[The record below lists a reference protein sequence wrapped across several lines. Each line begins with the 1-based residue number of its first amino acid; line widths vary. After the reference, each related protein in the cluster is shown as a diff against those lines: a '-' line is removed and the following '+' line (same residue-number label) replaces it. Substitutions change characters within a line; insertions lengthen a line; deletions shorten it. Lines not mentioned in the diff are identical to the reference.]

1 MNRLRLYLLAL
12 TALIVCSAKA
22 DEGMWLL
29 QLMQQQHSIDMM
41 KKQGLKLEAQ
51 DLYNPNGVSL
61 KDAVGIFGGGCTGE
75 IISPEG
81 LILTNHHCGYS
92 SIQQHSSVEHDY
104 LTDGFWAT
112 SRDQELPTPGLKF
125 TFIERIEDI
134 TDIVNAK
141 IAAKEIT
148 ESQSFTGAFLE
159 GLAKELY
166 EKSDLKD
173 KKGIVPQALP
183 FYAGN
188 KFYLFY
194 KKIYPDVRM
203 VAAPPSSVGK
213 FGGETDNWMWP
224 RHTGDFS
231 MFRIYAD
238 KNNNPADYSKDN
250 VPYRPRRSFTISTA
264 GLKEGDFTM
273 VYGNPGRTMQYVVSD
288 AIDYAV
294 NRGNP
299 AKIKMRTMRLEIMNA
314 EQAKDPATRIAY
326 AAKNARV
333 SNQWKKWQ
341 GESKGLARL
350 GTLDKKRAFEA
361 QFTAWAADKPL
372 YRDVLPKL
380 RALYAELAP
389 YAFARDY
396 YQEAYQAI
404 EMTQFAQNAAK
415 GIFKPDAE
423 KAGDGFFKNYSQTID
438 RLSTQ
443 AVLGEYVKNVPA
455 EWTPAYFLEAVQKAG
470 GVDRYVDEL
479 FEQSNFSTIEK
490 YKALAS
496 ADSATKAAALQND
509 PALLLAEAFNTFYN
523 TKVDGTYK
531 RLNTEINTLYR
542 LYMKGLMEMQPDRTF
557 FPDANLTL
565 RVAYGTVE
573 GYSPVDAVYYEPFST
588 IDGIMEKDNPD
599 IYDYNIP
606 QRLRDLY
613 RTKEY
618 GRWNVDGSV
627 PVCFLA
633 TNHTTGGNSGSPV
646 LNGRGQLVGINF
658 DRTWESTMSD
668 YEFDVVK
675 CRNII
680 VDIRYVLFVIDRI
693 GNAGYLLDEMRF
705 AK

>member
-1 MNRLRLYLLAL
+1 MKKIVLLILAL
-12 TALIVCSAKA
+12 FCLKGVPALA
-22 DEGMWLL
+22 DEGMWVPALIQSRIKDMKAKGFKL
-29 QLMQQQHSIDMM
+29 TAEDIYSI
-41 KKQGLKLEAQ
+41 
-51 DLYNPNGVSL
+51 NRSSL
-61 KDAVGIFGGGCTGE
+61 KDAVLLFGSGCTGE
-75 IISPEG
+75 VISDEG
-81 LILTNHHCGYS
+81 LFLTNHHCGYYFIGS
-92 SIQQHSSVEHDY
+92 HSSVEHDY
-104 LTDGFWAT
+104 LTNGFWAMNR
-112 SRDQELPTPGLKF
+112 SEELPNPGLTVSFLIRMEDVTDRALKGVDDEMPQA
-125 TFIERIEDI
+125 ERDSM
-134 TDIVNAK
+134 VKANAADV
-141 IAAKEIT
+141 IAKATAGTHYEAAV
-148 ESQSFTGAFLE
+148 EPFYYGNQYFLFV
-159 GLAKELY
+159 Y
-166 EKSDLKD
+166 EK
-173 KKGIVPQALP
+173 
-183 FYAGN
+183 FR
-188 KFYLFY
+188 
-194 KKIYPDVRM
+194 DVRL
-203 VAAPPSSVGK
+203 VAAPPSAIGK
-213 FGGETDNWMWP
+213 FGGDTDNWMWP

-264 GLKEGDFTM
+264 GLKKGDFTM

>member
-1 MNRLRLYLLAL
+1 MKKIVLLILAL
-12 TALIVCSAKA
+12 FCLKGVPALA
-22 DEGMWLL
+22 DEGMWVPALIQSRIKDMKAKGFKL
-29 QLMQQQHSIDMM
+29 TAEDIYSI
-41 KKQGLKLEAQ
+41 
-51 DLYNPNGVSL
+51 NRSSL
-61 KDAVGIFGGGCTGE
+61 KDAVLLFGSGCTGE
-75 IISPEG
+75 VISDEG
-81 LILTNHHCGYS
+81 LFLTNHHCGYYFIGS
-92 SIQQHSSVEHDY
+92 HSSVEHDY
-104 LTDGFWAT
+104 LTNGFWAMNR
-112 SRDQELPTPGLKF
+112 SEELPNPGLTVSFLIRMEDVTDRALKGVGDEMPQA
-125 TFIERIEDI
+125 ERDSM
-134 TDIVNAK
+134 VKANAAGV
-141 IAAKEIT
+141 IAKATAGTHYEAAV
-148 ESQSFTGAFLE
+148 EPFYYGNQYFLFV
-159 GLAKELY
+159 Y
-166 EKSDLKD
+166 EK
-173 KKGIVPQALP
+173 
-183 FYAGN
+183 FR
-188 KFYLFY
+188 
-194 KKIYPDVRM
+194 DVRL
-203 VAAPPSSVGK
+203 VAAPPSAIGK
-213 FGGETDNWMWP
+213 FGGDTDNWMWP

-264 GLKEGDFTM
+264 GLKKGDFTM

-294 NRGNP
+294 NCGNP

-479 FEQSNFSTIEK
+479 FKQSNFSTIEK

>member
-1 MNRLRLYLLAL
+1 MKKIVLLILAL
-12 TALIVCSAKA
+12 FCLKGVPALA
-22 DEGMWLL
+22 DEGMWVPALIQSRIKDMKAKGFKL
-29 QLMQQQHSIDMM
+29 TAEDIYSI
-41 KKQGLKLEAQ
+41 
-51 DLYNPNGVSL
+51 NRSSL
-61 KDAVGIFGGGCTGE
+61 KDAVLLFGSGCTGE
-75 IISPEG
+75 VISDEG
-81 LILTNHHCGYS
+81 LFLTNHHCGYYFIGS
-92 SIQQHSSVEHDY
+92 HSSVEHDY
-104 LTDGFWAT
+104 LTNGFWAMNR
-112 SRDQELPTPGLKF
+112 SEELPNPGLTVSFLIRMEDVTDRALKGVGDEMPQA
-125 TFIERIEDI
+125 ERDSM
-134 TDIVNAK
+134 VKANAAGV
-141 IAAKEIT
+141 IAKATAGTHYEAAV
-148 ESQSFTGAFLE
+148 EPFYYGNQYFLFV
-159 GLAKELY
+159 Y
-166 EKSDLKD
+166 EK
-173 KKGIVPQALP
+173 
-183 FYAGN
+183 FR
-188 KFYLFY
+188 
-194 KKIYPDVRM
+194 DVRL
-203 VAAPPSSVGK
+203 VAAPPSAIGK
-213 FGGETDNWMWP
+213 FGGDTDNWMWP

-264 GLKEGDFTM
+264 GLKKGDFTM

-294 NRGNP
+294 NCGNP

-470 GVDRYVDEL
+470 GIDRYVDEL

-542 LYMKGLMEMQPDRTF
+542 LYMKGLMEMHPDRTF

-573 GYSPVDAVYYEPFST
+573 GDSPVAAVYYEPFST

>member
-1 MNRLRLYLLAL
+1 MKKIVRLILAL
-12 TALIVCSAKA
+12 FCLKGVPALA
-22 DEGMWLL
+22 DEGMWVPALIQSRIKDMKAKGFKL
-29 QLMQQQHSIDMM
+29 TAEDIYSI
-41 KKQGLKLEAQ
+41 
-51 DLYNPNGVSL
+51 NRSSL
-61 KDAVGIFGGGCTGE
+61 KDAVLLFGSGCTGE
-75 IISPEG
+75 VISDEG
-81 LILTNHHCGYS
+81 LFLTNHHCGYYFIGS
-92 SIQQHSSVEHDY
+92 HSSVEHDY
-104 LTDGFWAT
+104 LTNGFWAMNR
-112 SRDQELPTPGLKF
+112 SEELPNPGLTVSFLIRMEDVTDRALKGVGDEMPQA
-125 TFIERIEDI
+125 ERDSM
-134 TDIVNAK
+134 VKANAAGV
-141 IAAKEIT
+141 IAKATAGTHYEAAV
-148 ESQSFTGAFLE
+148 EPFYYGNQYFLFV
-159 GLAKELY
+159 Y
-166 EKSDLKD
+166 EK
-173 KKGIVPQALP
+173 
-183 FYAGN
+183 FR
-188 KFYLFY
+188 
-194 KKIYPDVRM
+194 DVRL
-203 VAAPPSSVGK
+203 VAAPPSAIGK
-213 FGGETDNWMWP
+213 FGGDTDNWMWP

>member
-1 MNRLRLYLLAL
+1 MKKIVLLILAL
-12 TALIVCSAKA
+12 FCLKGVPALA
-22 DEGMWLL
+22 DEGMWVPALIQSRIKDMKAKGFKL
-29 QLMQQQHSIDMM
+29 TAEDIYSI
-41 KKQGLKLEAQ
+41 
-51 DLYNPNGVSL
+51 NRSSL
-61 KDAVGIFGGGCTGE
+61 KDAVLLFGSGCTGE
-75 IISPEG
+75 VISDEG
-81 LILTNHHCGYS
+81 LFLTNHHCGYYFIGS
-92 SIQQHSSVEHDY
+92 HSSVEHDY
-104 LTDGFWAT
+104 LTNGFWAMNR
-112 SRDQELPTPGLKF
+112 SEELPNPGLTVSFLIRMEDVTDRALKGVGDEMPQA
-125 TFIERIEDI
+125 ERDSM
-134 TDIVNAK
+134 VKANAAGV
-141 IAAKEIT
+141 IAKATAGTHYEAAV
-148 ESQSFTGAFLE
+148 EPFYYGNQYFLFV
-159 GLAKELY
+159 Y
-166 EKSDLKD
+166 EK
-173 KKGIVPQALP
+173 
-183 FYAGN
+183 FR
-188 KFYLFY
+188 
-194 KKIYPDVRM
+194 DVRL
-203 VAAPPSSVGK
+203 VAAPPSAIGK
-213 FGGETDNWMWP
+213 FGGDTDNWMWP

-380 RALYAELAP
+380 QALYAELAP

>member
-1 MNRLRLYLLAL
+1 MKKIVLLILAL
-12 TALIVCSAKA
+12 FCLKGVPALA
-22 DEGMWLL
+22 DEGMWVPALIQSRIKDMKAKGFKL
-29 QLMQQQHSIDMM
+29 TAEDIYSI
-41 KKQGLKLEAQ
+41 
-51 DLYNPNGVSL
+51 NRSSL
-61 KDAVGIFGGGCTGE
+61 KDAVLLFGSGCTGE
-75 IISPEG
+75 VISDEG
-81 LILTNHHCGYS
+81 LFLTNHHCGYYFIGS
-92 SIQQHSSVEHDY
+92 HSSVEHDY
-104 LTDGFWAT
+104 LTNGFWAMNR
-112 SRDQELPTPGLKF
+112 SEELPNPGLTVSFLIRMEDVTDRALKGVGDEMPQA
-125 TFIERIEDI
+125 ERDSM
-134 TDIVNAK
+134 VKANAAGV
-141 IAAKEIT
+141 IAKATAGTHYEAAV
-148 ESQSFTGAFLE
+148 EPFYYGNQYFLFV
-159 GLAKELY
+159 Y
-166 EKSDLKD
+166 EK
-173 KKGIVPQALP
+173 
-183 FYAGN
+183 FR
-188 KFYLFY
+188 
-194 KKIYPDVRM
+194 DVRL
-203 VAAPPSSVGK
+203 VAAPPSAIGK
-213 FGGETDNWMWP
+213 FGGDTDNWMWP
-224 RHTGDFS
+224 RHTGVFS

>member
-1 MNRLRLYLLAL
+1 MKKIVLLILAL
-12 TALIVCSAKA
+12 FCLKGVPALA
-22 DEGMWLL
+22 DEGMWVPALIQSRIKDMKAKGFKL
-29 QLMQQQHSIDMM
+29 TAEDIYSI
-41 KKQGLKLEAQ
+41 
-51 DLYNPNGVSL
+51 NRSSL
-61 KDAVGIFGGGCTGE
+61 KDAVLLFGSGCTGE
-75 IISPEG
+75 VISDEG
-81 LILTNHHCGYS
+81 LFLTNHHCGYYFIGS
-92 SIQQHSSVEHDY
+92 HSSVEHDY
-104 LTDGFWAT
+104 LTNGFWAMNR
-112 SRDQELPTPGLKF
+112 SEELPNPGLTVSFLIRMEDVTDRALKGVGDEMPQA
-125 TFIERIEDI
+125 ERDSM
-134 TDIVNAK
+134 VKANAAGV
-141 IAAKEIT
+141 IAKATAGTHYEAAV
-148 ESQSFTGAFLE
+148 EPFYYGNQYFLFV
-159 GLAKELY
+159 Y
-166 EKSDLKD
+166 EKFR
-173 KKGIVPQALP
+173 A
-183 FYAGN
+183 
-188 KFYLFY
+188 
-194 KKIYPDVRM
+194 VRL
-203 VAAPPSSVGK
+203 VAAPPSAIGK
-213 FGGETDNWMWP
+213 FGGDTDNWMWP

-264 GLKEGDFTM
+264 GLKKGDFTM

-294 NRGNP
+294 NCGNP

-479 FEQSNFSTIEK
+479 FKQSNFSTIEK

>member
-1 MNRLRLYLLAL
+1 MKKIVLLILAL
-12 TALIVCSAKA
+12 FCLKGVPALA
-22 DEGMWLL
+22 DEGMWVPALIQSRIKDMKAKGFKL
-29 QLMQQQHSIDMM
+29 TAEDIYSI
-41 KKQGLKLEAQ
+41 
-51 DLYNPNGVSL
+51 NRSSL
-61 KDAVGIFGGGCTGE
+61 KDAVLLFGSGCTGE
-75 IISPEG
+75 VISDEG
-81 LILTNHHCGYS
+81 LFLTNHHCGYYFIGS
-92 SIQQHSSVEHDY
+92 HSSVEHDY
-104 LTDGFWAT
+104 LTNGFWAMNR
-112 SRDQELPTPGLKF
+112 SEELPNPGLTVSFLIRMEDVTDRALKGVDDEMPQA
-125 TFIERIEDI
+125 ERDSM
-134 TDIVNAK
+134 VKANAADV
-141 IAAKEIT
+141 IAKATAGTHYEAAV
-148 ESQSFTGAFLE
+148 EPFYYGNQYFLFV
-159 GLAKELY
+159 Y
-166 EKSDLKD
+166 EK
-173 KKGIVPQALP
+173 
-183 FYAGN
+183 FR
-188 KFYLFY
+188 
-194 KKIYPDVRM
+194 DVRLG
-203 VAAPPSSVGK
+203 AAPPSAIGK
-213 FGGETDNWMWP
+213 FGGDTDNWMWP

-264 GLKEGDFTM
+264 GLKKGDFTM

-294 NRGNP
+294 NCGNP

>member
-1 MNRLRLYLLAL
+1 MKKIVLLILAL
-12 TALIVCSAKA
+12 FCLKGVPALA
-22 DEGMWLL
+22 DEGMWVPALIQSRIKDMKAKGFKL
-29 QLMQQQHSIDMM
+29 TAEDIYSI
-41 KKQGLKLEAQ
+41 
-51 DLYNPNGVSL
+51 NRSSL
-61 KDAVGIFGGGCTGE
+61 KDAVLLFGSGCTGE
-75 IISPEG
+75 VISDEG
-81 LILTNHHCGYS
+81 LFLTNHHCGYYFIGS
-92 SIQQHSSVEHDY
+92 HSSVEHDY
-104 LTDGFWAT
+104 LTNGFWAMNR
-112 SRDQELPTPGLKF
+112 SEELPNPGLTVSFLIRMEDVTDRALKGVGDEMPQA
-125 TFIERIEDI
+125 ERDSM
-134 TDIVNAK
+134 VKANAAGV
-141 IAAKEIT
+141 IAKATAGTHYEAAV
-148 ESQSFTGAFLE
+148 EPFYYGNQYFLFV
-159 GLAKELY
+159 Y
-166 EKSDLKD
+166 EK
-173 KKGIVPQALP
+173 
-183 FYAGN
+183 FR
-188 KFYLFY
+188 
-194 KKIYPDVRM
+194 DVRL
-203 VAAPPSSVGK
+203 VAAPPSAIGK
-213 FGGETDNWMWP
+213 FGGDTDNWMWP

-264 GLKEGDFTM
+264 GLKKGDFTM

-294 NRGNP
+294 NCGNP

>member
-1 MNRLRLYLLAL
+1 MKKIVLLILAL
-12 TALIVCSAKA
+12 FCLKGVPALA
-22 DEGMWLL
+22 DEGMWVPALIQSRIKDMKAKGFKL
-29 QLMQQQHSIDMM
+29 TAEDIYSI
-41 KKQGLKLEAQ
+41 
-51 DLYNPNGVSL
+51 NRSSL
-61 KDAVGIFGGGCTGE
+61 KDAVLLFGSGCTGE
-75 IISPEG
+75 VISDEG
-81 LILTNHHCGYS
+81 LFLTNHHCGYYFIGS
-92 SIQQHSSVEHDY
+92 HSSVEHDY
-104 LTDGFWAT
+104 LTNGFWAMNR
-112 SRDQELPTPGLKF
+112 SEELPNPGLTVSFLIRMEDVTDRALKGVGDEMPQA
-125 TFIERIEDI
+125 ERDSM
-134 TDIVNAK
+134 VKANAAGV
-141 IAAKEIT
+141 IAKATAGTHYEAAV
-148 ESQSFTGAFLE
+148 EPFYYGNQYFLFV
-159 GLAKELY
+159 Y
-166 EKSDLKD
+166 EK
-173 KKGIVPQALP
+173 
-183 FYAGN
+183 FR
-188 KFYLFY
+188 
-194 KKIYPDVRM
+194 DVRL
-203 VAAPPSSVGK
+203 VAAPPSAIGK
-213 FGGETDNWMWP
+213 FGGDTDNWMWP

-380 RALYAELAP
+380 RALYAELAS

-680 VDIRYVLFVIDRI
+680 VDIRYVLFVTDRI

>member
-1 MNRLRLYLLAL
+1 MKKIVLLILAL
-12 TALIVCSAKA
+12 FCLKGVPALA
-22 DEGMWLL
+22 DEGMWVPALIQSRIKDMKAKGFKL
-29 QLMQQQHSIDMM
+29 TAEDIYSI
-41 KKQGLKLEAQ
+41 
-51 DLYNPNGVSL
+51 NRSSL
-61 KDAVGIFGGGCTGE
+61 KDAVLLFGSGCTGE
-75 IISPEG
+75 VISDEG
-81 LILTNHHCGYS
+81 LFLTNHHCGYYFIGS
-92 SIQQHSSVEHDY
+92 HSSVEHDY
-104 LTDGFWAT
+104 LTNGFWAMNR
-112 SRDQELPTPGLKF
+112 SEELPNPGLTVSFLIRMEDVTDRALKGVGDEMPQA
-125 TFIERIEDI
+125 ERDSM
-134 TDIVNAK
+134 VKANAADV
-141 IAAKEIT
+141 IAKATAGTHYEAAV
-148 ESQSFTGAFLE
+148 EPFYYGNQYFLFV
-159 GLAKELY
+159 Y
-166 EKSDLKD
+166 EK
-173 KKGIVPQALP
+173 
-183 FYAGN
+183 FR
-188 KFYLFY
+188 
-194 KKIYPDVRM
+194 DVRL
-203 VAAPPSSVGK
+203 VAAPPSAIGK
-213 FGGETDNWMWP
+213 FGGDTDNWMWP

-238 KNNNPADYSKDN
+238 KNNNPANYSKDN

-479 FEQSNFSTIEK
+479 FKQSNFSTIEK

>member
-1 MNRLRLYLLAL
+1 MKKIVLLILAL
-12 TALIVCSAKA
+12 FCLKGVPALA
-22 DEGMWLL
+22 DEGMWVPALIQSRIKDMKAKGFKL
-29 QLMQQQHSIDMM
+29 TAEDIYSI
-41 KKQGLKLEAQ
+41 
-51 DLYNPNGVSL
+51 NRSSL
-61 KDAVGIFGGGCTGE
+61 KDAVLLFGSGCTGE
-75 IISPEG
+75 VISDEG
-81 LILTNHHCGYS
+81 LFLTNHHCGYYFIGS
-92 SIQQHSSVEHDY
+92 HSSVEHDY
-104 LTDGFWAT
+104 LTNGFWAMNR
-112 SRDQELPTPGLKF
+112 SEELPNPGLTVSFLIRMEDVTDRALKGVGDEMPQA
-125 TFIERIEDI
+125 ERDSM
-134 TDIVNAK
+134 VKANAAGV
-141 IAAKEIT
+141 IAKATAGTHYEAT
-148 ESQSFTGAFLE
+148 VEPFYYGNQYFLFV
-159 GLAKELY
+159 Y
-166 EKSDLKD
+166 EK
-173 KKGIVPQALP
+173 
-183 FYAGN
+183 FR
-188 KFYLFY
+188 
-194 KKIYPDVRM
+194 DVRL
-203 VAAPPSSVGK
+203 VAAPPSAIGK
-213 FGGETDNWMWP
+213 FGGDTDNWMWP

-238 KNNNPADYSKDN
+238 KNNNPANYSKDN
-250 VPYRPRRSFTISTA
+250 VPSRPRRSFTISTA

-404 EMTQFAQNAAK
+404 EMNQFAQNAAK

>member
-1 MNRLRLYLLAL
+1 MKKIVLLILAL
-12 TALIVCSAKA
+12 FCLKGVPALA
-22 DEGMWLL
+22 DEGMWVPALIQSRIKDMKAKGFKL
-29 QLMQQQHSIDMM
+29 TAEDIYSI
-41 KKQGLKLEAQ
+41 
-51 DLYNPNGVSL
+51 NRSSL
-61 KDAVGIFGGGCTGE
+61 KDAVLLFGSGCTGE
-75 IISPEG
+75 VISDEG
-81 LILTNHHCGYS
+81 LFLTNHHCGYYFIGS
-92 SIQQHSSVEHDY
+92 HSSVEHDY
-104 LTDGFWAT
+104 LTNGFWAMNR
-112 SRDQELPTPGLKF
+112 SEELPNPGLTVSFLIRMEDVTDRALKGVGDEMPQA
-125 TFIERIEDI
+125 ERDSM
-134 TDIVNAK
+134 VKANAAGV
-141 IAAKEIT
+141 IAKATAGTHYEAAV
-148 ESQSFTGAFLE
+148 EPFYYGNQYFLFV
-159 GLAKELY
+159 Y
-166 EKSDLKD
+166 EK
-173 KKGIVPQALP
+173 
-183 FYAGN
+183 FR
-188 KFYLFY
+188 
-194 KKIYPDVRM
+194 DVRL
-203 VAAPPSSVGK
+203 VAAPPSAIGK
-213 FGGETDNWMWP
+213 FGGDTDNWMWP

-705 AK
+705 AQ

>member
-1 MNRLRLYLLAL
+1 MKKIVLLILAL
-12 TALIVCSAKA
+12 FCLKGVPALA
-22 DEGMWLL
+22 DEGMWVPALIQSRIKDMKAKGFKL
-29 QLMQQQHSIDMM
+29 TAEDIYSI
-41 KKQGLKLEAQ
+41 
-51 DLYNPNGVSL
+51 NRSSL
-61 KDAVGIFGGGCTGE
+61 KDAVLLFGSGCTGE
-75 IISPEG
+75 VISDEG
-81 LILTNHHCGYS
+81 LFLTNHHCGYYFIGS
-92 SIQQHSSVEHDY
+92 HSSVEHDY
-104 LTDGFWAT
+104 LTNGFWAMNR
-112 SRDQELPTPGLKF
+112 SEELPNPGLTVSFLIRMEDVTDRALKGVGDEMPQA
-125 TFIERIEDI
+125 ERDSM
-134 TDIVNAK
+134 VKANAAGV
-141 IAAKEIT
+141 IAKATAGTHYEAAV
-148 ESQSFTGAFLE
+148 EPFYYGNQYFLFV
-159 GLAKELY
+159 Y
-166 EKSDLKD
+166 EK
-173 KKGIVPQALP
+173 
-183 FYAGN
+183 FR
-188 KFYLFY
+188 
-194 KKIYPDVRM
+194 DVRL
-203 VAAPPSSVGK
+203 VAAPPSAIGK
-213 FGGETDNWMWP
+213 FGGDTDNWMWP

-341 GESKGLARL
+341 GESKWLARL
-350 GTLDKKRAFEA
+350 GTLDKKRAVEA

-380 RALYAELAP
+380 RAFYAELAS

-470 GVDRYVDEL
+470 GIDRYVDEL

>member
-1 MNRLRLYLLAL
+1 MKKIVLLILAL
-12 TALIVCSAKA
+12 FCLKGVPALA
-22 DEGMWLL
+22 DEGMWVPALIQSRIKDMKAKGFKL
-29 QLMQQQHSIDMM
+29 TAEDIYSI
-41 KKQGLKLEAQ
+41 
-51 DLYNPNGVSL
+51 NRSSL
-61 KDAVGIFGGGCTGE
+61 KDAVLLFGSGCTGE
-75 IISPEG
+75 VISDEG
-81 LILTNHHCGYS
+81 LFLTNHHCGYYFIGS
-92 SIQQHSSVEHDY
+92 HSSVEHDY
-104 LTDGFWAT
+104 LTNGFWAMNR
-112 SRDQELPTPGLKF
+112 SEELPNPGLTVSFLIRMEDVTDRALKGVGDEMPQA
-125 TFIERIEDI
+125 ERDSM
-134 TDIVNAK
+134 VKANAAGV
-141 IAAKEIT
+141 IAKATAGTHYEAT
-148 ESQSFTGAFLE
+148 VEPFYYGNQYFLFV
-159 GLAKELY
+159 Y
-166 EKSDLKD
+166 EK
-173 KKGIVPQALP
+173 
-183 FYAGN
+183 FR
-188 KFYLFY
+188 
-194 KKIYPDVRM
+194 DVRL
-203 VAAPPSSVGK
+203 VAAPPSAIGK
-213 FGGETDNWMWP
+213 FGGDTDNWMWP

>member
-1 MNRLRLYLLAL
+1 MKKIVLLILAL
-12 TALIVCSAKA
+12 FCLKGVPALA
-22 DEGMWLL
+22 DEGMWVPALIQSRIKDMKAKGFKL
-29 QLMQQQHSIDMM
+29 TAEDIYSI
-41 KKQGLKLEAQ
+41 
-51 DLYNPNGVSL
+51 NRSSL
-61 KDAVGIFGGGCTGE
+61 KDAVLLFGSGCTGE
-75 IISPEG
+75 VISDEG
-81 LILTNHHCGYS
+81 LFLTNHHCGYYFIGS
-92 SIQQHSSVEHDY
+92 HSSVEHDY
-104 LTDGFWAT
+104 LTNGFWAMNR
-112 SRDQELPTPGLKF
+112 SEELPNPGLTVSFLIRMEDVTDRALKGVGDEMPQA
-125 TFIERIEDI
+125 ERDSM
-134 TDIVNAK
+134 VKANAAGV
-141 IAAKEIT
+141 IAKATAGTHYEAAV
-148 ESQSFTGAFLE
+148 EPFYYGNQYFLFV
-159 GLAKELY
+159 Y
-166 EKSDLKD
+166 EK
-173 KKGIVPQALP
+173 
-183 FYAGN
+183 FR
-188 KFYLFY
+188 
-194 KKIYPDVRM
+194 DVRL
-203 VAAPPSSVGK
+203 VAAPPSAIGK

>member
-1 MNRLRLYLLAL
+1 MKKIVLLILAL
-12 TALIVCSAKA
+12 FCLKGVPALA
-22 DEGMWLL
+22 DEGMWVPALIQSRIKDMKAKGFKL
-29 QLMQQQHSIDMM
+29 TAEDIYSI
-41 KKQGLKLEAQ
+41 
-51 DLYNPNGVSL
+51 NRSSL
-61 KDAVGIFGGGCTGE
+61 KDAVLLFGSGCTGE
-75 IISPEG
+75 VISDEG
-81 LILTNHHCGYS
+81 LFLTNHHCGYYFIGS
-92 SIQQHSSVEHDY
+92 HSSVEHDY
-104 LTDGFWAT
+104 LTNGFWAMNR
-112 SRDQELPTPGLKF
+112 SEELPNPGLTVSFLIRMEDVTDRALKGVDDEMPQA
-125 TFIERIEDI
+125 ERDSMIKA
-134 TDIVNAK
+134 NAADV
-141 IAAKEIT
+141 IAKATAGTHYEAAV
-148 ESQSFTGAFLE
+148 EPFYYGNQYFLFV
-159 GLAKELY
+159 Y
-166 EKSDLKD
+166 EK
-173 KKGIVPQALP
+173 
-183 FYAGN
+183 FR
-188 KFYLFY
+188 
-194 KKIYPDVRM
+194 DVRL
-203 VAAPPSSVGK
+203 VAAPPSAIGK
-213 FGGETDNWMWP
+213 FGGDTDNWMWP

-479 FEQSNFSTIEK
+479 FKQSNFSTIEK

>member
-1 MNRLRLYLLAL
+1 MKKIVLLILAL
-12 TALIVCSAKA
+12 FCLKGVPALA
-22 DEGMWLL
+22 DEGMWVPALIQSRIKDMKAKGFKL
-29 QLMQQQHSIDMM
+29 TADDIYSI
-41 KKQGLKLEAQ
+41 
-51 DLYNPNGVSL
+51 NRSSL
-61 KDAVGIFGGGCTGE
+61 KDAVLLFGSGCTGE
-75 IISPEG
+75 VISDEG
-81 LILTNHHCGYS
+81 LFLTNHHCGYYFIGS
-92 SIQQHSSVEHDY
+92 HSSVEHDY
-104 LTDGFWAT
+104 LTNGFWAMNR
-112 SRDQELPTPGLKF
+112 SEELPNPGLTVSFLIRMEDVTDRALKGVDDEMPQA
-125 TFIERIEDI
+125 ERDSM
-134 TDIVNAK
+134 VKANAADV
-141 IAAKEIT
+141 IAKATAGTHYEAAV
-148 ESQSFTGAFLE
+148 EPFYYGNQYFLFV
-159 GLAKELY
+159 Y
-166 EKSDLKD
+166 EK
-173 KKGIVPQALP
+173 
-183 FYAGN
+183 FR
-188 KFYLFY
+188 
-194 KKIYPDVRM
+194 DVRL
-203 VAAPPSSVGK
+203 VAAPPSAIGK
-213 FGGETDNWMWP
+213 FGGDTDNWMWP

>member
-1 MNRLRLYLLAL
+1 MKKIVLLILAL
-12 TALIVCSAKA
+12 FCLKGVPALA
-22 DEGMWLL
+22 DEGMWVPALIQSRIKDMKAKGFKL
-29 QLMQQQHSIDMM
+29 TAEDIYSI
-41 KKQGLKLEAQ
+41 
-51 DLYNPNGVSL
+51 NRSSL
-61 KDAVGIFGGGCTGE
+61 KDAVLLFGSGCTGE
-75 IISPEG
+75 VISDEG
-81 LILTNHHCGYS
+81 LFLTNHHCGYYFIGS
-92 SIQQHSSVEHDY
+92 HSSVEHDY
-104 LTDGFWAT
+104 LTNGFWAMNR
-112 SRDQELPTPGLKF
+112 SEELPNPGLTVSFLIRMEDVTDRALKGVGDEMPQA
-125 TFIERIEDI
+125 ERDSM
-134 TDIVNAK
+134 VKANAAGV
-141 IAAKEIT
+141 IAKATAGTHYEAAV
-148 ESQSFTGAFLE
+148 EPFYYGNQYFLFV
-159 GLAKELY
+159 Y
-166 EKSDLKD
+166 EK
-173 KKGIVPQALP
+173 
-183 FYAGN
+183 FR
-188 KFYLFY
+188 
-194 KKIYPDVRM
+194 DVRL
-203 VAAPPSSVGK
+203 VAAPPSAIGK
-213 FGGETDNWMWP
+213 FGGDTDNWMWP

-264 GLKEGDFTM
+264 GLKKGDFTM

-294 NRGNP
+294 NCGNP

-415 GIFKPDAE
+415 GIFKPDAG

>member
-1 MNRLRLYLLAL
+1 MKKIVLLILAL
-12 TALIVCSAKA
+12 FCLKGVPALA
-22 DEGMWLL
+22 DEGMWVPALIQSRIKDMKAKGFKL
-29 QLMQQQHSIDMM
+29 TAEDIYSI
-41 KKQGLKLEAQ
+41 
-51 DLYNPNGVSL
+51 NRSSL
-61 KDAVGIFGGGCTGE
+61 KDAVLLFGSGCTGE
-75 IISPEG
+75 VISDEG
-81 LILTNHHCGYS
+81 LFLTNHHCGYYFIGS
-92 SIQQHSSVEHDY
+92 HSSVEHDY
-104 LTDGFWAT
+104 LTNGFWAMNR
-112 SRDQELPTPGLKF
+112 SEELPNPGLTVSFLIRMEDVTDRALKEVDDEMPQA
-125 TFIERIEDI
+125 ERDSM
-134 TDIVNAK
+134 VKANAADV
-141 IAAKEIT
+141 IAKATAGTHYEAAV
-148 ESQSFTGAFLE
+148 EPFYYGNQYFLFV
-159 GLAKELY
+159 Y
-166 EKSDLKD
+166 EK
-173 KKGIVPQALP
+173 
-183 FYAGN
+183 FR
-188 KFYLFY
+188 
-194 KKIYPDVRM
+194 DVRL
-203 VAAPPSSVGK
+203 VAAPPSAIGK
-213 FGGETDNWMWP
+213 FGGDTDNWMWP

>member
-1 MNRLRLYLLAL
+1 MKKIVLLILAL
-12 TALIVCSAKA
+12 FCLKGVPALA
-22 DEGMWLL
+22 DEGMWVPALIQSRIKDMKAKGFKL
-29 QLMQQQHSIDMM
+29 TAEDIYSI
-41 KKQGLKLEAQ
+41 
-51 DLYNPNGVSL
+51 NRSSL
-61 KDAVGIFGGGCTGE
+61 KDAVLLFGSGCTGE
-75 IISPEG
+75 VISDEG
-81 LILTNHHCGYS
+81 LFLTNHHCGYYFIGS
-92 SIQQHSSVEHDY
+92 HSSVEHDY
-104 LTDGFWAT
+104 LTNGFWAMNR
-112 SRDQELPTPGLKF
+112 SEELPNPGLTVSFLIRMEDVTDRALKGVDDEMPQA
-125 TFIERIEDI
+125 ERDSM
-134 TDIVNAK
+134 VKANAADV
-141 IAAKEIT
+141 IAKATAGTHYEAAV
-148 ESQSFTGAFLE
+148 EPFYYGNQYFLFV
-159 GLAKELY
+159 Y
-166 EKSDLKD
+166 EK
-173 KKGIVPQALP
+173 
-183 FYAGN
+183 FR
-188 KFYLFY
+188 
-194 KKIYPDVRM
+194 DVRL
-203 VAAPPSSVGK
+203 VAAPPSAIGK
-213 FGGETDNWMWP
+213 FGGDTDNWMWP

-599 IYDYNIP
+599 IYNYNIP

>member
-1 MNRLRLYLLAL
+1 MKKIVLLILAL
-12 TALIVCSAKA
+12 FCLKGVPALA
-22 DEGMWLL
+22 DEGMWVPALIQSRIKDMKAKGFKL
-29 QLMQQQHSIDMM
+29 TAEDIYSI
-41 KKQGLKLEAQ
+41 
-51 DLYNPNGVSL
+51 NRSSL
-61 KDAVGIFGGGCTGE
+61 KDAVLLFGSGCTGE
-75 IISPEG
+75 VISDEG
-81 LILTNHHCGYS
+81 LFLTNHHCGYYFIGS
-92 SIQQHSSVEHDY
+92 HSSVEHDY
-104 LTDGFWAT
+104 LTNGFWAMNR
-112 SRDQELPTPGLKF
+112 SEELPNPGLTVSFLIRMEDVTDRALKGVGDEMPQA
-125 TFIERIEDI
+125 ERDSM
-134 TDIVNAK
+134 VKANAAGV
-141 IAAKEIT
+141 IAKATAGTHYEAAV
-148 ESQSFTGAFLE
+148 EPFYYGNQYFLFV
-159 GLAKELY
+159 Y
-166 EKSDLKD
+166 EK
-173 KKGIVPQALP
+173 
-183 FYAGN
+183 FR
-188 KFYLFY
+188 
-194 KKIYPDVRM
+194 DVRL
-203 VAAPPSSVGK
+203 VAAPPSAIGK
-213 FGGETDNWMWP
+213 FGGDTDNWMWP

-479 FEQSNFSTIEK
+479 FEQSNFSTIKK

>member
-1 MNRLRLYLLAL
+1 MKKIVLLILAL
-12 TALIVCSAKA
+12 FCLKGVPALA
-22 DEGMWLL
+22 DEGMWVPALIQSRIKDMKAKGFKL
-29 QLMQQQHSIDMM
+29 TAEDIYSI
-41 KKQGLKLEAQ
+41 
-51 DLYNPNGVSL
+51 NRSSL
-61 KDAVGIFGGGCTGE
+61 KDAVLLFGSGCTGE
-75 IISPEG
+75 VISDEG
-81 LILTNHHCGYS
+81 LFLTNHHCGYYFIGS
-92 SIQQHSSVEHDY
+92 HSSVEHDY
-104 LTDGFWAT
+104 LTNGFWAMNR
-112 SRDQELPTPGLKF
+112 SEELPNPGLTVSFLIRMEDVTDRALKGVGDEMPQA
-125 TFIERIEDI
+125 ERDSM
-134 TDIVNAK
+134 VKANAAGV
-141 IAAKEIT
+141 IAKATAGTHYEAAV
-148 ESQSFTGAFLE
+148 EPFYYGNQYFLFV
-159 GLAKELY
+159 Y
-166 EKSDLKD
+166 EK
-173 KKGIVPQALP
+173 
-183 FYAGN
+183 FR
-188 KFYLFY
+188 
-194 KKIYPDVRM
+194 DVRL
-203 VAAPPSSVGK
+203 VAAPPSAIGK
-213 FGGETDNWMWP
+213 FGGDTDNWMWP

-455 EWTPAYFLEAVQKAG
+455 EWTPAYYLEAVQKAG

>member
-1 MNRLRLYLLAL
+1 MKKIVLLILAL
-12 TALIVCSAKA
+12 FCLKGVPALA
-22 DEGMWLL
+22 DEGMWVPALIQSRIKDMKAKGFKL
-29 QLMQQQHSIDMM
+29 TAEDIYSI
-41 KKQGLKLEAQ
+41 
-51 DLYNPNGVSL
+51 NRSSL
-61 KDAVGIFGGGCTGE
+61 KDAVLLFGSGCTGE
-75 IISPEG
+75 VISDEG
-81 LILTNHHCGYS
+81 LFLTNHHCGYYFIGS
-92 SIQQHSSVEHDY
+92 HSSVEHDY
-104 LTDGFWAT
+104 LTNGFWAMNR
-112 SRDQELPTPGLKF
+112 SEELPNPGLTVSF
-125 TFIERIEDI
+125 LIRIEDV
-134 TDIVNAK
+134 TDRALKGVGDEMPQAERDSMVKANAAGV
-141 IAAKEIT
+141 IAKATAGTHYEAAV
-148 ESQSFTGAFLE
+148 EPFYYGNQYFLFV
-159 GLAKELY
+159 Y
-166 EKSDLKD
+166 EK
-173 KKGIVPQALP
+173 
-183 FYAGN
+183 FR
-188 KFYLFY
+188 
-194 KKIYPDVRM
+194 DVRL
-203 VAAPPSSVGK
+203 VAAPPSAIGK
-213 FGGETDNWMWP
+213 FGGDTDNWMWP

-470 GVDRYVDEL
+470 GIDRYVDEL

>member
-1 MNRLRLYLLAL
+1 MKKIVLLILAL
-12 TALIVCSAKA
+12 FCLKGVPALA
-22 DEGMWLL
+22 DEGMWVPALIQSRIKDMKAKGFKL
-29 QLMQQQHSIDMM
+29 TAEDIYSI
-41 KKQGLKLEAQ
+41 
-51 DLYNPNGVSL
+51 NRSSL
-61 KDAVGIFGGGCTGE
+61 KDAVLLFGSGCTGE
-75 IISPEG
+75 VISDEG
-81 LILTNHHCGYS
+81 LFLTNHHCGYYFIGS
-92 SIQQHSSVEHDY
+92 HSSVEHDY
-104 LTDGFWAT
+104 LTNGFWAMNR
-112 SRDQELPTPGLKF
+112 SEELPNPGLTVSFLIRMEDVTDRALKGVGDEMPQA
-125 TFIERIEDI
+125 ERDSM
-134 TDIVNAK
+134 VKANAAGV
-141 IAAKEIT
+141 IAKATAGTHYEAAV
-148 ESQSFTGAFLE
+148 EPFYYGNQYFLFV
-159 GLAKELY
+159 Y
-166 EKSDLKD
+166 EK
-173 KKGIVPQALP
+173 
-183 FYAGN
+183 FR
-188 KFYLFY
+188 
-194 KKIYPDVRM
+194 DVRL
-203 VAAPPSSVGK
+203 VAAPPSAIGK
-213 FGGETDNWMWP
+213 FGGDTDNWMWP

-496 ADSATKAAALQND
+496 ADSATKAAALEND

>member
-1 MNRLRLYLLAL
+1 MKKIVLLILAL
-12 TALIVCSAKA
+12 FCLKGVPALA
-22 DEGMWLL
+22 DEGMWVPALIQSRIKDMKAKGFKL
-29 QLMQQQHSIDMM
+29 TAEDIYSI
-41 KKQGLKLEAQ
+41 
-51 DLYNPNGVSL
+51 NRSSL
-61 KDAVGIFGGGCTGE
+61 KDAVLLFGSGCTGE
-75 IISPEG
+75 VISDEG
-81 LILTNHHCGYS
+81 LFLTNHHCGSYFIGS
-92 SIQQHSSVEHDY
+92 HSGVEHDY
-104 LTDGFWAT
+104 LTGGHWAMNR
-112 SRDQELPTPGLKF
+112 SEELPNPGLTVSFLIRMEDVTDRALKGVDDEMPQA
-125 TFIERIEDI
+125 ERDSM
-134 TDIVNAK
+134 VKANAADV
-141 IAAKEIT
+141 IAKATAGTHYEAAV
-148 ESQSFTGAFLE
+148 EPFYYGNQYFLFV
-159 GLAKELY
+159 Y
-166 EKSDLKD
+166 EK
-173 KKGIVPQALP
+173 
-183 FYAGN
+183 FR
-188 KFYLFY
+188 
-194 KKIYPDVRM
+194 DVRL
-203 VAAPPSSVGK
+203 VAAPPSAIGK
-213 FGGETDNWMWP
+213 FGGDTDNWMWP

-372 YRDVLPKL
+372 YREVLPKL

>member
-1 MNRLRLYLLAL
+1 MKKIVLLILAL
-12 TALIVCSAKA
+12 FCLKGVPALA
-22 DEGMWLL
+22 DEGMWVPALIQSRIKDMKAKGFKL
-29 QLMQQQHSIDMM
+29 TAEDIYSI
-41 KKQGLKLEAQ
+41 
-51 DLYNPNGVSL
+51 NRSSL
-61 KDAVGIFGGGCTGE
+61 KDAVLLFGSGCTGE
-75 IISPEG
+75 VISDEG
-81 LILTNHHCGYS
+81 LFLTNHHCGYYFIGS
-92 SIQQHSSVEHDY
+92 HSSVEHDY
-104 LTDGFWAT
+104 LTNGFWAMNR
-112 SRDQELPTPGLKF
+112 SEELPNPGLTVSFLIRMEDVTDRALKGVDDEMPQA
-125 TFIERIEDI
+125 ERDSM
-134 TDIVNAK
+134 VKANAADV
-141 IAAKEIT
+141 IAKATAGTHYEAAV
-148 ESQSFTGAFLE
+148 EPFYYGNQYFLFV
-159 GLAKELY
+159 Y
-166 EKSDLKD
+166 EK
-173 KKGIVPQALP
+173 
-183 FYAGN
+183 FR
-188 KFYLFY
+188 
-194 KKIYPDVRM
+194 DVRL
-203 VAAPPSSVGK
+203 VAAPPSAIGK
-213 FGGETDNWMWP
+213 FGGDTDTWMWP

>member
-1 MNRLRLYLLAL
+1 MKKIVLLILAL
-12 TALIVCSAKA
+12 FCLKGVPALA
-22 DEGMWLL
+22 DEGMWVPALIQSRIKDMKAKGFKL
-29 QLMQQQHSIDMM
+29 TAEDIYSI
-41 KKQGLKLEAQ
+41 
-51 DLYNPNGVSL
+51 NRSSL
-61 KDAVGIFGGGCTGE
+61 KDAVLLFGSGCTGE
-75 IISPEG
+75 VISDEG
-81 LILTNHHCGYS
+81 LFLTNHHCGYYFIGS
-92 SIQQHSSVEHDY
+92 HSSVEHDY
-104 LTDGFWAT
+104 LTNGFWAMNR
-112 SRDQELPTPGLKF
+112 SEELPNPGLTVSFLIRMEDVTDRALKGVDDEMPQA
-125 TFIERIEDI
+125 ERDSM
-134 TDIVNAK
+134 VKANAADV
-141 IAAKEIT
+141 IAKATAGTHYEAAV
-148 ESQSFTGAFLE
+148 EPFYYGNQYFLFV
-159 GLAKELY
+159 Y
-166 EKSDLKD
+166 EKCR
-173 KKGIVPQALP
+173 
-183 FYAGN
+183 
-188 KFYLFY
+188 
-194 KKIYPDVRM
+194 DVRL
-203 VAAPPSSVGK
+203 VAAPPSAIGK
-213 FGGETDNWMWP
+213 FGGDTDNWMWP

-264 GLKEGDFTM
+264 GLKKGDFTM

-294 NRGNP
+294 NCGNP

>member
-1 MNRLRLYLLAL
+1 MKKIVLLILAL
-12 TALIVCSAKA
+12 FCLKGVPALA
-22 DEGMWLL
+22 DEGMWVPALIQSRIKDMKAKGFKL
-29 QLMQQQHSIDMM
+29 TAEDIYSI
-41 KKQGLKLEAQ
+41 
-51 DLYNPNGVSL
+51 NRSSL
-61 KDAVGIFGGGCTGE
+61 KDAVLLFGSGCTGE
-75 IISPEG
+75 VISDEG
-81 LILTNHHCGYS
+81 LFLTNHHCGYYF
-92 SIQQHSSVEHDY
+92 IGLHSSVEHDY
-104 LTDGFWAT
+104 LTNGFWAMNR
-112 SRDQELPTPGLKF
+112 SEELPNPGLTVSFLIRMEDVTDRALKGVDDEMPQA
-125 TFIERIEDI
+125 ERDSM
-134 TDIVNAK
+134 VKANAADV
-141 IAAKEIT
+141 IAKATAGTHYEAAV
-148 ESQSFTGAFLE
+148 EPFYYGNQYFLFV
-159 GLAKELY
+159 Y
-166 EKSDLKD
+166 EK
-173 KKGIVPQALP
+173 
-183 FYAGN
+183 FR
-188 KFYLFY
+188 
-194 KKIYPDVRM
+194 DVRL
-203 VAAPPSSVGK
+203 VAAPPSAIGK
-213 FGGETDNWMWP
+213 FGGDTDNWMWP

>member
-1 MNRLRLYLLAL
+1 MKKIVLLILAL
-12 TALIVCSAKA
+12 FCLKGVPALA
-22 DEGMWLL
+22 DEGMWVPALIQSRIKDMKAKGFKL
-29 QLMQQQHSIDMM
+29 TAEDIYSI
-41 KKQGLKLEAQ
+41 
-51 DLYNPNGVSL
+51 NRSSL
-61 KDAVGIFGGGCTGE
+61 KDAVLLFGSGCTGE
-75 IISPEG
+75 VISDEG
-81 LILTNHHCGYS
+81 LFLTNHHCGYYFIGS
-92 SIQQHSSVEHDY
+92 HSSVEHDY
-104 LTDGFWAT
+104 LTNGFWAMNR
-112 SRDQELPTPGLKF
+112 SEELPNPGLTVSFLIRMEDVTDRALKGVGDEMPQA
-125 TFIERIEDI
+125 ERDSM
-134 TDIVNAK
+134 VKANAAGV
-141 IAAKEIT
+141 IAKATAGTHYEAAV
-148 ESQSFTGAFLE
+148 EPFYYGNQYFLFV
-159 GLAKELY
+159 Y
-166 EKSDLKD
+166 EK
-173 KKGIVPQALP
+173 
-183 FYAGN
+183 FR
-188 KFYLFY
+188 
-194 KKIYPDVRM
+194 DVRL
-203 VAAPPSSVGK
+203 VAAPPSAIGK
-213 FGGETDNWMWP
+213 FGGDTDNWMWP

-658 DRTWESTMSD
+658 DRTWQSTMSD

>member
-1 MNRLRLYLLAL
+1 MKKIVLLILAL
-12 TALIVCSAKA
+12 FCLKGVPALA
-22 DEGMWLL
+22 DEGMWVPALIQSRIKDMKAKGFKL
-29 QLMQQQHSIDMM
+29 TAEDIYSI
-41 KKQGLKLEAQ
+41 
-51 DLYNPNGVSL
+51 NRSSL
-61 KDAVGIFGGGCTGE
+61 KDAVLLFGSGCTGE
-75 IISPEG
+75 VISDEG
-81 LILTNHHCGYS
+81 LFLTNHHCGYYFIGS
-92 SIQQHSSVEHDY
+92 HSSVEHDY
-104 LTDGFWAT
+104 LTNGFWAMNR
-112 SRDQELPTPGLKF
+112 SEELPNPGLTVSFLIRMEDVTDRALKGVGDEMPQA
-125 TFIERIEDI
+125 ERDSM
-134 TDIVNAK
+134 VKANAADV
-141 IAAKEIT
+141 IAKATAGTHYEAAV
-148 ESQSFTGAFLE
+148 EPFYYGNQYFLFV
-159 GLAKELY
+159 Y
-166 EKSDLKD
+166 EK
-173 KKGIVPQALP
+173 
-183 FYAGN
+183 FR
-188 KFYLFY
+188 
-194 KKIYPDVRM
+194 DVRL
-203 VAAPPSSVGK
+203 VAAPPSAIGK
-213 FGGETDNWMWP
+213 FGGDTDNWMWP

-250 VPYRPRRSFTISTA
+250 VPYRPRRSFMISTA